1 MTVGTTSTK
10 GRMVKITDVEFTENG
25 TYIPSENNSA
35 FGKVKVN
42 VGSFN
47 PTTLDVTP
55 TTSEQTFTPMAPYN
69 SFNSVTVNPVTASI
83 DDNITPENIK
93 RDVTILG
100 VTGTYAATGSI
111 IFVTN
116 NSSVDRF
123 INEKVWIRQTIDG
136 WEIIDW
142 GSVDITCLSGKCE
155 TNIDIGQTGNVLL
168 VDDGIIMNHS
178 IRDFELSSGL
188 TEANID
194 DNLQLLTI
202 NSTVENSFIYKQ
214 MLLPTSLGDHF
225 RLKIKYKIVNIS
237 GLEDISG
244 ITTSLAC
251 CGRQGTTNWEG
262 YAPGLSLG
270 RKSNDTTDYF
280 IGNFAYYEGG
290 IDASYRLYKA
300 YSGILNFDTWITM
313 YLDELNYRIGE
324 QIGGK
329 LTIVDAQGN
338 ESIVTSR
345 TNGSFV
351 YDRKGIRIGNNAIR
365 DKNFNIV
372 YDLSQCGI
380 FDTNDNSTIWT
391 PYVQQ
396 IV

>member
-1 MTVGTTSTK
+1 MVVGTTSTK
-10 GRMVKITDVEFTENG
+10 GRMVKVTDVEFTENG
-25 TYIPSENNSA
+25 TYIPSENTTA
-35 FGKVKVN
+35 FGKVTVN
-42 VGSFN
+42 VS
-47 PTTLDVTP
+47 
-55 TTSEQTFTPMAPYN
+55 S
-69 SFNSVTVNPVTASI
+69 S
-83 DDNITPENIK
+83 
-93 RDVTILG
+93 
-100 VTGTYAATGSI
+100 TGTI
-111 IFVTN
+111 IPVIN

-123 INEKVWIRQTIDG
+123 VDEKVWIRQITGG
-136 WEIIDW
+136 WEIVDW

-155 TNIDIGQTGNVLL
+155 TNIDMGQTGNVLL

-214 MLLPTSLGDHF
+214 MLLPTSLGEHF

-244 ITTSLAC
+244 IRTSLAC

-270 RKSNDTTDYF
+270 RKNNDTTDYF

-313 YLDELNYRIGE
+313 YLDELNNRIGE

-338 ESIVTSR
+338 ESIITSR
-345 TNGSFV
+345 TNGIFV

-391 PYVQQ
+391 PYIQQ

>member
-42 VGSFN
+42 VSSFN

-93 RDVTILG
+93 RDITILG
-100 VTGTYAATGSI
+100 VTGAYAATGSI

-155 TNIDIGQTGNVLL
+155 TNINMGETGNVIL
-168 VDDGIIMNHS
+168 VDDGIVINHL
-178 IRDFELSSGL
+178 IRDFTLSSGL
-188 TEANID
+188 TESNVND
-194 DNLQLLTI
+194 DLQTLTI
-202 NSTVENSFIYKQ
+202 DSTVASSFIYKQ
-214 MLLPTSLGDHF
+214 MVLPTSLGNHI
-225 RLKIKYKIVNIS
+225 RLKVKYKIMNTS
-237 GLEDISG
+237 GLQDVSDIA
-244 ITTSLAC
+244 TSLAC
-251 CGRQGTTNWEG
+251 CGRYDNVDWQG
-262 YAPGLSLG
+262 YAPSLALG
-270 RKSNDTTDYF
+270 RKNNDTTDYF
-280 IGNFAYYEGG
+280 IGRFAHYEGG
-290 IDASYRLYKA
+290 LDSSISIYKSYTD
-300 YSGILNFDTWITM
+300 ILHFDTWITM
-313 YLDELNYRIGE
+313 YIDGLNVYSGN
-324 QIGGK
+324 IGGK
-329 LTIVDAQGN
+329 FTIIDPQGN
-338 ESIVTSR
+338 EYVVTNAS
-345 TNGSFV
+345 NASFV
-351 YDRKGIRIGNNAIR
+351 YERKGIRIGNNTAK
-365 DKNFNIV
+365 DKSFNIV

-380 FDTNDNSTIWT
+380 FDTDNNSPIWT
-391 PYVQQ
+391 PYTQR